1 MKRILLRTDGSIF
14 SQSSYRYA
22 AWLASRLD
30 ASIEVLYVTDIRSQK
45 VATTG
50 NFSGSI
56 GIDAS
61 KELLNKLVDLE
72 HEKAKLNHHRAK
84 LILQDAEQFFATQKL
99 SNVKFT
105 HHTGFLVDSFQEF
118 EAQADLV
125 MLGSLGKEF
134 TAPAPGIAA
143 FVWQQTDYQLPAIDF
158 AFNNS
163 SIALSNS
170 PVVKGL
176 DNKVLTPLPKL
187 GVT

>member
-45 VATTG
+45 LATTN

-61 KELLNKLVDLE
+61 KDLLNKLVDLE

-84 LILQDAEQFFATQKL
+84 LFLQHAEQFFATQKL

-118 EAQADLV
+118 AAQADLV
-125 MLGSLGKEF
+125 MLGSLGKES
-134 TAPAPGIAA
+134 TAPDPRHSCLCLAKNR
-143 FVWQQTDYQLPAIDF
+143 LPITCD
-158 AFNNS
+158 
-163 SIALSNS
+163 
-170 PVVKGL
+170 
-176 DNKVLTPLPKL
+176 
-187 GVT
+187 